1 MPFSTPTE
9 PYRPELH
16 VTAESGVLNAPAGIL
31 IDGSRWHIFH
41 QYRPLQDAP
50 YTPETT
56 ARWGHQ
62 VSEGNGF
69 SWEECDDVLA
79 PEGDELLVRAGSVV
93 STKAGSARLYFTSV
107 TKDGCSVHLAEIP
120 DLEETADETSD
131 DCTAVA
137 QSVRRIGAVVDNSTT
152 TADGS
157 ASGLKDFRSPCVIP
171 DWAST
176 DDREEGHEGWLML
189 AVTGDSDRPTLA
201 MAHSQD
207 GLKWTIDGPLNFSG
221 TSGLEDEQR
230 LVSPRISRLRD
241 EVDGKIYDVLLIT
254 VERDGIDV
262 SGYLVGRLE
271 GTVFDVVQPFTRVDY
286 GHDLTRPRTVY
297 YTPGS
302 ASHQDRHDQTALLGL
317 VNGVGRYDDPAQ
329 HLSLQKEGWANALSL
344 PRVATLQNQCLYQVP
359 AQKLIDEVAHT
370 SHARSWAGVCD
381 IPEGS
386 AVVISLV
393 DENGNVAATVSH
405 KGTVLE
411 LDRSMNPHHSGDP
424 VATAPL
430 SEVDT
435 DSLGIIVDGSVVE
448 VFADG
453 GAVAMASRVYIDGEC
468 TALEVDAQGEA
479 EIINCFE
486 RSGRSLNS
494 PQDN

>member
-1 MPFSTPTE
+1 MPFSTPAE

-16 VTAESGVLNAPAGIL
+16 VTPEAGVLNAPAGIL

-41 QYRPLQDAP
+41 QYRPLQDGP
-50 YTPETT
+50 YTPETE

-79 PEGDELLVRAGSVV
+79 PEGEELLVRAGSVV
-93 STKAGSARLYFTSV
+93 STQAGSARLYFTSV
-107 TKDGCSVHLAEIP
+107 TAAGCSVHLAEIA
-120 DLEETADETSD
+120 DLEATANETSD
-131 DCTAVA
+131 DYAAVA
-137 QSVRRIGAVVDNSTT
+137 QSVRRVGAVVDDSSTD
-152 TADGS
+152 AAG
-157 ASGLKDFRSPCVIP
+157 AVSGLKDFRSPCVVP
-171 DWAST
+171 DWISAE
-176 DDREEGHEGWLML
+176 DREEGHEGWLML
-189 AVTGDSDRPTLA
+189 AVTGDSDHPTLA
-201 MAHSQD
+201 MAHSAD
-207 GLKWTIDGPLNFSG
+207 GLDWTIDGPLQFSG
-221 TSGLEDEQR
+221 TSGLEAEQR

-254 VERDGIDV
+254 VERDGIDI

-271 GTVFDVVQPFTRVDY
+271 GTVFDVVQPFARVDF
-286 GHDLTRPRTVY
+286 GHDFTRPRTVY

-302 ASHQDRHDQTALLGL
+302 ASHEDRHDQTALLGL
-317 VNGVGRYDDPAQ
+317 VNGIGRYDDPAV
-329 HLSLQKEGWANALSL
+329 HRSLKTEGWANALSL

-370 SHARSWAGVCD
+370 NHARSWTGICD
-381 IPEGS
+381 IAAGS
-386 AVVISLV
+386 AVVASLL
-393 DENGNVAATVSH
+393 DQDGNVAATVSH
-405 KGTVLE
+405 KGNVLE

-424 VATAPL
+424 VASAPL

-468 TALEVDAQGEA
+468 TAIAIETQGGA
-479 EIINCFE
+479 EIINSFE
-486 RSGRSLNS
+486 RSGRSLNTPNS
-494 PQDN
+494 